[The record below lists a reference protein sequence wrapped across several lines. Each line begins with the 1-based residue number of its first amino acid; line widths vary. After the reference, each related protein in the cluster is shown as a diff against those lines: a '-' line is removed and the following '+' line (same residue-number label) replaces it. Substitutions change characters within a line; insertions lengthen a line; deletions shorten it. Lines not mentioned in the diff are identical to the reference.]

1 MPPPQTTTNE
11 RKWFLRRKQ
20 MEMVL
25 PEYMRKVYIII
36 SKQIKTNDYTSVSK
50 NIKIVSVHP
59 PPPANIY

>member
-1 MPPPQTTTNE
+1 
-11 RKWFLRRKQ
+11 

-59 PPPANIY
+59 PPLPIYISALLNISHK